1 MHIAICND
9 NVADRKQLERL
20 LARESDKRLS
30 TTGNLYVDSYGHPD
44 SLLKNPMQFDAFF
57 IDMQLTPDISDSSV
71 LQSLVKAGCSAPVIL
86 LYASPEEK
94 EEKKTLGKDAPMEIL
109 FLQKPVLKEE
119 LSSLLDNLLLLS
131 GKRETPIELRA
142 EAGTHY
148 VYENDILYAE
158 KKGSRIYVTLKSGE
172 IIPHNASL
180 ESLFA
185 QLESYSVFFAPNRKT
200 ILNGRYI
207 QSVSLAHITMC
218 DGHSFSAI
226 GAAIGY
232 AKKCLTEYAQ

>member
-30 TTGNLYVDSYGHPD
+30 TSGNLYVDSYGHPD

-57 IDMQLTPDISDSSV
+57 IDMELTPDISDSSV
-71 LQSLVKAGCSAPVIL
+71 LQCLITAGCSAPVIL

-94 EEKKTLGKDAPMEIL
+94 EEKKALGKDAPMEIL
-109 FLQKPVLKEE
+109 LLEKPVRKEE
-119 LSSLLDNLLLLS
+119 LSSLLDNLLVLS
-131 GKRETPIELRA
+131 GNREVPIEIRA

-148 VYENDILYAE
+148 IYESDILYAE
-158 KKGSRIYVTLKSGE
+158 KKGGHIYVTLKSGE
-172 IIPHNASL
+172 ILPHNASL

-185 QLESYSVFFAPNRKT
+185 QLEAYPVFFAPNRKT

-207 QSVSLAHITMC
+207 KSVQLTHITMC
-218 DGHSFSAI
+218 DGHTFSAI
-226 GAAIGY
+226 GAGIGY
-232 AKKCLTEYAQ
+232 AKKCLAEYAR